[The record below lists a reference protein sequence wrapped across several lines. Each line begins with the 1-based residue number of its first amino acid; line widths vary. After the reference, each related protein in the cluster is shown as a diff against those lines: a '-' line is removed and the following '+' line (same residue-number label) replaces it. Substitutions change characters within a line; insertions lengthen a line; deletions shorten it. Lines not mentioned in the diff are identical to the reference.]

1 MSKKN
6 KSGLDNFLIQEMNQN
21 YEKAAAQV
29 NMFYPD
35 GSLANITPSSEKA
48 PLAPL
53 LAQAK
58 QPPAPQTPT
67 QEQLL
72 EKCQHIR
79 DNIKQGK
86 TGNIEIQF
94 CRGRQLSDKQIFPL
108 GNTVVKILPMD
119 TSAQDYTFIFIKS
132 GDTLDASVFLG
143 GDNASGIMVIKD
155 ENGEECFL
163 RISEFHLL
171 SLRENPNP
179 RKEVGL
185 MTSFLWLT
193 AKVYTSIIFATNLF
207 PVKNLLLSEWLQ
219 KEWQRAKDSAS
230 NPSSEIV
237 GGESNA

>member
-1 MSKKN
+1 MTHGTN
-6 KSGLDNFLIQEMNQN
+6 L
-21 YEKAAAQV
+21 
-29 NMFYPD
+29 
-35 GSLANITPSSEKA
+35 
-48 PLAPL
+48 
-53 LAQAK
+53 
-58 QPPAPQTPT
+58 
-67 QEQLL
+67 QLYDFKL
-72 EKCQHIR
+72 EYTFQ
-79 DNIKQGK
+79 
-86 TGNIEIQF
+86 
-94 CRGRQLSDKQIFPL
+94 DK

-193 AKVYTSIIFATNLF
+193 AKVYTSIIYFSQNGCKKSGNEPRILPQTP
-207 PVKNLLLSEWLQ
+207 PV
-219 KEWQRAKDSAS
+219 R
-230 NPSSEIV
+230 
-237 GGESNA
+237 